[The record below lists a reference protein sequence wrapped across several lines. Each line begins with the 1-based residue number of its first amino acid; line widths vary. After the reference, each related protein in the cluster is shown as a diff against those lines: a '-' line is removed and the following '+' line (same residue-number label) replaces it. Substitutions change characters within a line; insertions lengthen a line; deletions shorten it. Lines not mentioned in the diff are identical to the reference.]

1 MFFRPQLR
9 LDKKETSM
17 KKTEKNNK
25 IGYTLAEM
33 LLVMLII
40 SLMLLALP
48 PVTKKIYEERYT
60 RRLHGR
66 YECFRNA
73 ANQVVEGSATEG
85 NVVSGVKLAEGGKC
99 RFKVPTTS
107 IYVLIHAVGGGGG
120 GAYLTGNPTDTSSI
134 YTAKDYY
141 GNSAP
146 HLFADW
152 VKELREKRGYQFPN
166 NSPDNMSNTA
176 TVTVNVAKMYFGYGG
191 LQGERISMFF
201 SKLDPTVEIEMIP
214 GEAGFAGTS
223 ASDYK
228 GKDGT
233 DTVVNFIETDEE
245 TGTQTT
251 TELIRAKGGM
261 GGGVSGE
268 SKVWLYGGAPS
279 DYGLADITARKRQNV
294 NFVENIEGKV
304 DKTLKSYIVD
314 DGLTPGDG
322 GGGAYSYINNTSSTL
337 SYEIEGVQLANILSF
352 DTYLSKNPTANSD
365 CVKSGTQ
372 HICNRNSSKS
382 YSCVDGQA
390 QDGLICK
397 PQNGGSGAVVILW

>member
-1 MFFRPQLR
+1 
-9 LDKKETSM
+9 M
-17 KKTEKNNK
+17 KKTKEKYRK
-25 IGYTLAEM
+25 GYTLAEM

-48 PVTKKIYEERYT
+48 PVTKKIYKERYN

-66 YECFRNA
+66 YECFRNT
-73 ANQVVEGSATEG
+73 ANQIVEGSATEG
-85 NVVSGVKLAEGGKC
+85 NVVSGLKVVDKC

-120 GAYLTGNPTDTSSI
+120 GAYVKATPTDTSTV

-152 VKELREKRGYQFPN
+152 VKELREGGYQFPN
-166 NSPDNMSNTA
+166 NSPNNMSNTA
-176 TVTVNVAKMYFGYGG
+176 IVTTKVAKMQFGYGG
-191 LQGERISMFF
+191 LQGEKISMFF

-223 ASDYK
+223 TADFK

-233 DTVVNFIETDEE
+233 DTVVNFIETDKT
-245 TGTQTT
+245 TGTTTT

-261 GGGVSGE
+261 GGGVAGE
-268 SKVWLYGGAPS
+268 SKLWLYGGAPS
-279 DYGLADITARKRQNV
+279 DYGLADISARKRQEI

-304 DKTLKSYIVD
+304 DDTLKSYIVES
-314 DGLTPGDG
+314 GITPGDG
-322 GGGAYSYINNTSSTL
+322 GGGAYSYINNTTSTL
-337 SYEIEGVQLANILSF
+337 TYMIENVQLASRLSF
-352 DTYLSKNPTANSD
+352 KTYLSKNPTANTD
-365 CVKSGTQ
+365 CSKSGEQ
-372 HICNRNSSKS
+372 HVCNKNSSKT
-382 YSCVDGQA
+382 YECVDGQ
-390 QDGLICK
+390 QKEGLLCK